1 MFTFHRWVLVAQAVV
16 ETTGRVVAESV
27 MSKHFFQKSA
37 VKAEQLANAL
47 KGPLNKN
54 VNIVYVVK
62 KSGTLEK

>member
-1 MFTFHRWVLVAQAVV
+1 
-16 ETTGRVVAESV
+16 VVAESV